1 MTLNTQT
8 QTDLIEN
15 EVEILNEQYMGAVQ
29 DYKATIEE

>member
-15 EVEILNEQYMGAVQ
+15 EVEILKEQYMDAVK